1 MINKINLKNFRNHE
15 TLDLIF
21 KEPLIYIYGPNGSG
35 KTSILESIYFC
46 ATTKS
51 HRTTN
56 EKEMIQTD
64 KPFAQ
69 VKLTTDQHKYEIT
82 LSKSGKRIAIDGID
96 KRKISEFIGH
106 IAVVMF
112 APSDLQLIT
121 GSPSDRRQFLDLE
134 MIQINKQYVHT
145 LNKYR
150 KVLKQRNALL
160 KKITVDDDH
169 TFLNILGEQLYEVG
183 IEVIK
188 KRTVFIHEIN
198 KLLTKRYNLFSKHK
212 VSIVYKPDTDEQ
224 GFLKHLKKNQKTDI
238 MYQTTL
244 SGPHRDDFY
253 FDFNGF
259 DAKHYASQG
268 EQRLIVIALK
278 LGLLAYIEEKTNKKA
293 ILLLDD
299 VLSELDLEKQH
310 IFITNLPNHD
320 QIIMNSALPIKQAQ
334 AQMVELKKEI
344 TYVKL

>member
-1 MINKINLKNFRNHE
+1 MIKKINLKNFRNHK
-15 TLDLIF
+15 TLELNI
-21 KEPLIYIYGPNGSG
+21 KQPLVYIYGSNGSG

-51 HRTTN
+51 HRTTD

-64 KPFAQ
+64 KPFTQ
-69 VKLTTDQHKYEIT
+69 VKLTTDEHRYEIT
-82 LSKSGKRIAIDGID
+82 LSKSGKRIAIDGVD

-134 MIQINKQYVHT
+134 MIQLDKQYVFQ
-145 LNKYR
+145 LNKY
-150 KVLKQRNALL
+150 KKILKQRNALL
-160 KKITVDDDH
+160 KRIQPHDDF

-183 IEVIK
+183 SELIK
-188 KRTVFIHEIN
+188 KRQIFIT
-198 KLLTKRYNLFSKHK
+198 LLNESLISRYQLFSKH
-212 VSIVYKPDTDEQ
+212 SISLNYKPDVDKQ
-224 GFLKHLKKNQKTDI
+224 GLKKHFQDNQKNDI
-238 MYQTTL
+238 AYQTTL

-253 FDFNGF
+253 IAFNGF
-259 DAKHYASQG
+259 DSKRYASQG

-278 LGLLAYIEEKTNKKA
+278 LGLLALIETQTNKQA

-299 VLSELDLEKQH
+299 VLSELDLEKQRT
-310 IFITNLPNHD
+310 FITNLPNHD
-320 QIIMNSALPIKQAQ
+320 QIIMNSALPIEKAQ

-344 TYVKL
+344 TYVEL

>member
-1 MINKINLKNFRNHE
+1 MIKTINIKNFRNHAA
-15 TLDLIF
+15 LDLNI
-21 KEPLIYIYGPNGSG
+21 KQPLVYIHGPNGSG

-51 HRTTN
+51 HRATD

-64 KPFAQ
+64 KPFTQ
-69 VKLTTDQHKYEIT
+69 VKITTDDHKYEIT
-82 LSKSGKRIAIDGID
+82 LSKAGKRIAIDGVE

-112 APSDLQLIT
+112 APSDLQLIL

-134 MIQINKQYVHT
+134 MIQLDQRYLHT

-160 KKITVDDDH
+160 KRIQPKDDL

-183 IEVIK
+183 IELIVQ
-188 KRTVFIHEIN
+188 RRQFIEQLN
-198 KLLTKRYNLFSKHK
+198 QAFMKSYQLFSQHQ
-212 VSIVYKPDTDEQ
+212 IELNYKPDVDETA
-224 GFLKHLKKNQKTDI
+224 FKKHLQKNQATDI
-238 MYQTTL
+238 GYQTTL
-244 SGPHRDDFY
+244 AGPHRDDFNIV
-253 FDFNGF
+253 FNGF
-259 DAKHYASQG
+259 DAKRYASQG
-268 EQRLIVIALK
+268 EQRLMVISLK
-278 LGLLAYIEEKTNKKA
+278 LGLLTLIEAHTNKQA

-299 VLSELDLEKQH
+299 VLSELDPDKQH
-310 IFITNLPNHD
+310 TFITNLPDHD
-320 QIIMNSALPIKQAQ
+320 QIIMNSALSIKQAQ

-344 TYVKL
+344 TYVEL